1 MLTHSDVTA
10 AMPAHLKVSV
20 TDELVDMVNNIAQ
33 DPEAGRVIRENF
45 VSYSTVLREGR
56 FKTEDYLHAVA
67 YVSYK
72 LMGYSNFESYVR
84 TFPDRY
90 TALRARNATDKDISA
105 YVAAFNK
112 NKLVNLIL
120 EQSLI
125 PTWVLNQDAFQRAIN
140 VQMQLMMNS
149 KSDMVKMQA
158 ANSLLTHLKKPEKK
172 EVQLNIGLEDNS
184 GMNELRSKLR
194 ELAEMQQSMIH
205 QGMKT
210 REIAE
215 QRIID
220 AEVVE
225 EGDKT

>member
-1 MLTHSDVTA
+1 MLTHSEVTA
-10 AMPAHLKVSV
+10 ALPAHLKVTV
-20 TDELVDMVNNIAQ
+20 TDELVDLVNNIAQ
-33 DPEAGRVIRENF
+33 EPETAKIIRENF
-45 VSYSTVLREGR
+45 VSYSNVLREGR

-72 LMGYSNFESYVR
+72 HMGYSNFESYVR

-105 YVAAFNK
+105 YVAAYNK

-120 EQSLI
+120 EQTLI
-125 PTWVLNQDAFQRAIN
+125 PIWILNQDAVQRAIN
-140 VQMQLMMNS
+140 VQMQLMLNS
-149 KSDMVKMQA
+149 KSDLVRMQA

-194 ELAEMQQSMIH
+194 ELAEIQQGMIQ

-215 QRIID
+215 QTIIE
-220 AEVVE
+220 AEVVA
-225 EGDKT
+225 EGDRN